1 MTLYRTIENQI
12 QKSVVEFCRLLAE
25 KHSLSE
31 EELLDTWKT
40 VAGAPATNKNK
51 KGEKKPRKSSAW
63 QNFAK
68 ATRPLVKTE
77 MPDLTFGEMSSEI
90 GRRWRLL
97 SDKEKAQYASKATT
111 PKPLGLP
118 VATEIRSPVETTPS
132 IKNTPVA
139 IASPV
144 KSPSPLK
151 TKPKKKQGKKKVEEI
166 DEEAS
171 PYEKM
176 SVKELKAV
184 CKEKGLT
191 IKGLTKKAE
200 LLEALRIADEANHS
214 SDDDDDNGS
223 VASDDT
229 SSSYHPDLE
238 EEEDDLLA

>member
-12 QKSVVEFCRLLAE
+12 QKSVAEFCHLLAE

-40 VAGAPATNKNK
+40 VAGAPATNKKTNK
-51 KGEKKPRKSSAW
+51 KGDKKPRKSSAW

-68 ATRPLVKTE
+68 ATRPLVKAE
-77 MPDLTFGEMSSEI
+77 MPDLSFGETSSEI
-90 GRRWRLL
+90 GRRWRSL
-97 SDKEKAQYASKATT
+97 SENEKAQYASKAAT
-111 PKPLGLP
+111 PKP
-118 VATEIRSPVETTPS
+118 VATEINSPATTTPS
-132 IKNTPVA
+132 IKNTPVVV
-139 IASPV
+139 ASPV

-151 TKPKKKQGKKKVEEI
+151 TKSKKKQAKKVEA

-176 SVKELKAV
+176 LVKELKAL

-191 IKGLTKKAE
+191 IKGLTKKVE

-214 SDDDDDNGS
+214 SDDDDDDDDNGS
-223 VASDDT
+223 VASDET